1 MPKDHFQKPLTNE
14 QKINNLNMHVNQ
26 LYKIIDDVN
35 SRLISLSRSKLGYKE
50 MATFLRDA
58 AANKAYMVNLNSELE
73 YLAKQESAKQNEAL
87 KAFQVAPEENTNANK
102 STDNGS
108 GVGTVVSPPGQPGEA

>member
-1 MPKDHFQKPLTNE
+1 MPKDHFKKQPTNDERLRNLE
-14 QKINNLNMHVNQ
+14 QHFSQI
-26 LYKIIDDVN
+26 YRIIDDVN

-50 MATFLRDA
+50 MATFLRDV

-87 KAFQVAPEENTNANK
+87 KAFQIPDEPRN
-102 STDNGS
+102 NG
-108 GVGTVVSPPGQPGEA
+108 VDPAAKT